1 MDELGKWFLD
11 VFASVNRGGRLGPPI
26 ASNKRVEPFLEQIGG
41 EGVLKLATILNIGN
55 AEVVRKLAAAK
66 PDLGEWLAG
75 DEQQKSLDRYV
86 GKRAAVF
93 DPYRKLVTRSLS
105 LPEGN
110 TELHFAEHGD
120 MGFEAT
126 EAWEK
131 VFQVIM
137 RSGNDDEE
145 SSRI

>member
-11 VFASVNRGGRLGPPI
+11 VFASVNRGGRLGPSA
-26 ASNKRVEPFLEQIGG
+26 ASNKRVGAFLDQVGG
-41 EGVLKLATILNIGN
+41 EGVLKLAAILNIGN
-55 AEVVRKLAAAK
+55 AEVVRKLATAK

-86 GKRAAVF
+86 AGRAAVF

-105 LPEGN
+105 LPGGN
-110 TELHFAEHGD
+110 TELHFARPGD
-120 MGFEAT
+120 VGFEAS

-131 VFQVIM
+131 VFQVLI
-137 RSGNDDEE
+137 GGENDDQE
-145 SSRI
+145 SSDI